1 MKANQT
7 IAFQIPQRALC
18 SEQFILLK
26 SAINCI
32 ELIADW
38 TADDLYCSV
47 AAGCVCTL
55 REERNRCTQRERM
68 HLGD

>member
-7 IAFQIPQRALC
+7 IAFQIPQRALR

-55 REERNRCTQRERM
+55 RE
-68 HLGD
+68 